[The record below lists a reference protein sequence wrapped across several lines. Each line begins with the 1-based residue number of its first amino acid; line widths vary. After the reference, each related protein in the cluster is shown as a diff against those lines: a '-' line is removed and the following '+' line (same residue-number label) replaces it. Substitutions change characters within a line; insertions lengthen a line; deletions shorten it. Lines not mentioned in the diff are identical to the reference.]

1 MMVEDRLRYN
11 VGICE
16 LCGADGVSVH
26 RTRASG
32 AVIDSCG
39 RCIDRLGL
47 EKPPQKM
54 TKTTLPGSKAT
65 PRISRRNDI
74 MAKSETEL
82 AGDFHIRIRDA
93 RRQKNWDQREF
104 ARRMNERLNIVQRTE
119 NGNRPTD
126 ALLKKIEKVLGIEL
140 FVEKETSNSRS
151 ISSPTTRGMTIG
163 DAYEDLLSRRDSIE

>member
-1 MMVEDRLRYN
+1 MVWNLSQSN

-16 LCGADGVSVH
+16 LCGADRVSVH
-26 RTRASG
+26 RTRTSG
-32 AVIDSCG
+32 AVVEACG

-47 EKPPQKM
+47 EKPAI
-54 TKTTLPGSKAT
+54 KTTTSIMSSGTQTAKV
-65 PRISRRNDI
+65 SRKNDI

-82 AGDFHIRIRDA
+82 ATDFHVRIREA
-93 RRQKNWDQREF
+93 RKQKGWDQREF

-140 FVEKETSNSRS
+140 FVEKETTNART
-151 ISSPTTRGMTIG
+151 ISSPSSRGMTIG
-163 DAYEDLLSRRDSIE
+163 DVYDELLSRGDSSE